1 MFFSFIRNIVHA
13 LLLLVNGRIEIQN
26 KENLPKD
33 ETYIIIAPHKS
44 ILDPVFIALA
54 ASPRQFTFMAKE
66 ELFKKPIIAWFL
78 RSMNAFSVNR
88 QKPGPSALKTPIK
101 RLKNTDLSLIM
112 FPTGTRHS
120 KDIKGGATTIAKMS
134 KKKIVP
140 AIYEGPF
147 SIGQLFTRKQTKVR
161 FGEPFTVEKKL
172 ENIENVDEYYSQK
185 IQESFSQLEE
195 EITK

>member
-1 MFFSFIRNIVHA
+1 MFFSFIRTIVHA
-13 LLLLVNGRIEIQN
+13 LLILVNGKIEIQN

-33 ETYIIIAPHKS
+33 DTYIIIAPHKS

-54 ASPRQFTFMAKE
+54 SSPRQFTFMAKE
-66 ELFKKPIIAWFL
+66 ELFKNPIIAWFL
-78 RSMNAFSVNR
+78 RSMNAFAINR
-88 QKPGPSALKTPIK
+88 QKPGPSAIKTPIN

-147 SIGQLFTRKQTKVR
+147 SISELFTRKQTKVR

-172 ENIENVDEYYSQK
+172 KNIENVDEYYSQK
-185 IQESFSQLEE
+185 IQDSFNQLEK